1 MAVLKIVPKLYQEK
15 ISEKLKEEIS
25 LVTTGEA
32 KYYNRLYK
40 FFQYTDIQCTAD
52 INYETRKMYMDSL
65 EKEDISE
72 KYKAELLSLFDR
84 LKIENMPDVYSQ
96 GKPFSVEQ
104 EFFKQD
110 KLFLLYVPNKKKAQS
125 FRQVV
130 DKNDLLWDLTRIHS
144 SQLVRQTKILLCE
157 ILNMDKVQRHRRYFL
172 EPLKALIRF
181 CDKYGIDDIEE
192 MEQADENRFYL
203 YLNKESEIIKKQA
216 SKIVEF
222 ARRTLF
228 LTDSETN
235 WRACIWYMDRFQFDK
250 SRINA
255 SSPVKS
261 LSFINIYE
269 KENRWYLQLYA
280 KYLVGISDLSLSN
293 IRNTISFISQFLK
306 YLDGQSKKVTE
317 LEMQDIADYVSV
329 LDESDIKYSTF
340 NRYITHMHTFLQ
352 FLKMK
357 NIEVLKFYPERF
369 LKKGFS
375 EHNERSVPEKTIA
388 HLIKELPAF
397 PEHLQL
403 MYLILFCTGIRKSEV
418 CTIKSGAFYSQG
430 NENWMRIYQSKMRR
444 EKVIPVPSLLVGLV
458 NDYEKK
464 YGIKNGEYLFKNKK
478 GGAFNGQT
486 FSNQMIRECS
496 ITDKKWEELERSY
509 KAFLYKKG
517 LALYVRRN
525 RPDRRN
531 VEQQSSAQISFL
543 KMYYEYVVKCK
554 TADIPENEKDV
565 WDMRKLDI
573 VPRSNPI
580 RGRYRLDFREIRQ
593 KEFKEIIKKILY
605 SHCQT
610 KAMGSIKGELRGF
623 RRFASFMYDR
633 FPEVKHFTEISRD
646 MIEDYLVYI
655 KTDTG
660 LTSVSYTTEL
670 SVLDNLLDEI
680 GRELEIENICNLFL
694 SSDCRAYDNA
704 LPEAYSDAEIRRF
717 NCALTKLK
725 PQLGRCL
732 IIHQMLGTRI
742 EDTLTLRR
750 DCLSEKSGHYFIT
763 IIQQKTRKYKRPVSN
778 QLAEL
783 IRKAIEVSEKEHPD
797 SEYIFLQDNGK
808 LYTDSM
814 LKYHVNIMIY
824 ENDIRDDNGNYF
836 EFRTHRFRH
845 TFGVKLTE
853 MKLDDDSI
861 ARLLGHK
868 DTRTIPHYRRLRNE
882 ALAEDTK
889 AVRDEMNELLA
900 QYRREKENA
909 ETR

>member
-15 ISEKLKEEIS
+15 IPEKLKEEIS

-269 KENRWYLQLYA
+269 KENRWY
-280 KYLVGISDLSLSN
+280 
-293 IRNTISFISQFLK
+293 
-306 YLDGQSKKVTE
+306 
-317 LEMQDIADYVSV
+317 
-329 LDESDIKYSTF
+329 TF

-486 FSNQMIRECS
+486 FSNQMIRECKVRGIACGDYIFRAHDYRHNLATSMYGNGVS
-496 ITDKKWEELERSY
+496 IQ
-509 KAFLYKKG
+509 G
-517 LALYVRRN
+517 VR
-525 RPDRRN
+525 
-531 VEQQSSAQISFL
+531 
-543 KMYYEYVVKCK
+543 
-554 TADIPENEKDV
+554 
-565 WDMRKLDI
+565 
-573 VPRSNPI
+573 
-580 RGRYRLDFREIRQ
+580 
-593 KEFKEIIKKILY
+593 
-605 SHCQT
+605 
-610 KAMGSIKGELRGF
+610 
-623 RRFASFMYDR
+623 
-633 FPEVKHFTEISRD
+633 
-646 MIEDYLVYI
+646 DYLGHSSENMTKQYI
-655 KTDTG
+655 DFMPERI
-660 LTSVSYTTEL
+660 VS
-670 SVLDNLLDEI
+670 
-680 GRELEIENICNLFL
+680 
-694 SSDCRAYDNA
+694 
-704 LPEAYSDAEIRRF
+704 AEDKYF
-717 NCALTKLK
+717 SKNQSFKLK
-725 PQLGRCL
+725 G
-732 IIHQMLGTRI
+732 
-742 EDTLTLRR
+742 
-750 DCLSEKSGHYFIT
+750 
-763 IIQQKTRKYKRPVSN
+763 
-778 QLAEL
+778 
-783 IRKAIEVSEKEHPD
+783 
-797 SEYIFLQDNGK
+797 
-808 LYTDSM
+808 
-814 LKYHVNIMIY
+814 
-824 ENDIRDDNGNYF
+824 
-836 EFRTHRFRH
+836 
-845 TFGVKLTE
+845 
-853 MKLDDDSI
+853 
-861 ARLLGHK
+861 
-868 DTRTIPHYRRLRNE
+868 
-882 ALAEDTK
+882 AED
-889 AVRDEMNELLA
+889 DE
-900 QYRREKENA
+900 R
-909 ETR
+909 

>member
-25 LVTTGEA
+25 LVTNGEA

-52 INYETRKMYMDSL
+52 INYETRKMYIDSL
-65 EKEDISE
+65 EKED
-72 KYKAELLSLFDR
+72 
-84 LKIENMPDVYSQ
+84 MPDVYSQ
-96 GKPFSVEQ
+96 GNPFSVEQ

-228 LTDSETN
+228 LTDPETN

-317 LEMQDIADYVSV
+317 LEMQDIADYVS
-329 LDESDIKYSTF
+329 
-340 NRYITHMHTFLQ
+340 
-352 FLKMK
+352 
-357 NIEVLKFYPERF
+357 
-369 LKKGFS
+369 
-375 EHNERSVPEKTIA
+375 
-388 HLIKELPAF
+388 
-397 PEHLQL
+397 
-403 MYLILFCTGIRKSEV
+403 
-418 CTIKSGAFYSQG
+418 GAFYSQG

-478 GGAFNGQT
+478 GGVFNGQT
-486 FSNQMIRECS
+486 FSNQMIRECKVRGIACGDYIFRAHDYRHNLATSMYGNGVS
-496 ITDKKWEELERSY
+496 IQ
-509 KAFLYKKG
+509 G
-517 LALYVRRN
+517 VR
-525 RPDRRN
+525 
-531 VEQQSSAQISFL
+531 
-543 KMYYEYVVKCK
+543 
-554 TADIPENEKDV
+554 
-565 WDMRKLDI
+565 
-573 VPRSNPI
+573 
-580 RGRYRLDFREIRQ
+580 
-593 KEFKEIIKKILY
+593 
-605 SHCQT
+605 
-610 KAMGSIKGELRGF
+610 
-623 RRFASFMYDR
+623 
-633 FPEVKHFTEISRD
+633 
-646 MIEDYLVYI
+646 DYL
-655 KTDTG
+655 
-660 LTSVSYTTEL
+660 
-670 SVLDNLLDEI
+670 
-680 GRELEIENICNLFL
+680 
-694 SSDCRAYDNA
+694 
-704 LPEAYSDAEIRRF
+704 
-717 NCALTKLK
+717 
-725 PQLGRCL
+725 
-732 IIHQMLGTRI
+732 
-742 EDTLTLRR
+742 
-750 DCLSEKSGHYFIT
+750 GH
-763 IIQQKTRKYKRPVSN
+763 
-778 QLAEL
+778 
-783 IRKAIEVSEKEHPD
+783 
-797 SEYIFLQDNGK
+797 
-808 LYTDSM
+808 
-814 LKYHVNIMIY
+814 
-824 ENDIRDDNGNYF
+824 
-836 EFRTHRFRH
+836 
-845 TFGVKLTE
+845 
-853 MKLDDDSI
+853 
-861 ARLLGHK
+861 
-868 DTRTIPHYRRLRNE
+868 
-882 ALAEDTK
+882 
-889 AVRDEMNELLA
+889 
-900 QYRREKENA
+900 
-909 ETR
+909 

>member
-1 MAVLKIVPKLYQEK
+1 
-15 ISEKLKEEIS
+15 
-25 LVTTGEA
+25 
-32 KYYNRLYK
+32 
-40 FFQYTDIQCTAD
+40 
-52 INYETRKMYMDSL
+52 MDSL

-203 YLNKESEIIKKQA
+203 YLNNEPEIIKKQA

-228 LTDSETN
+228 LTDPETN

-340 NRYITHMHTFLQ
+340 NRHITHMHTFLQ

-486 FSNQMIRECS
+486 FSNQMIRECKVRGIACGDYIFRAHDYRHNLATSMYGNGVS
-496 ITDKKWEELERSY
+496 IQ
-509 KAFLYKKG
+509 G
-517 LALYVRRN
+517 VR
-525 RPDRRN
+525 
-531 VEQQSSAQISFL
+531 
-543 KMYYEYVVKCK
+543 
-554 TADIPENEKDV
+554 
-565 WDMRKLDI
+565 
-573 VPRSNPI
+573 
-580 RGRYRLDFREIRQ
+580 
-593 KEFKEIIKKILY
+593 
-605 SHCQT
+605 
-610 KAMGSIKGELRGF
+610 
-623 RRFASFMYDR
+623 
-633 FPEVKHFTEISRD
+633 
-646 MIEDYLVYI
+646 DYLGHSSENMTKQYI
-655 KTDTG
+655 DFMPERI
-660 LTSVSYTTEL
+660 VS
-670 SVLDNLLDEI
+670 
-680 GRELEIENICNLFL
+680 
-694 SSDCRAYDNA
+694 
-704 LPEAYSDAEIRRF
+704 AEDKYF
-717 NCALTKLK
+717 SKNQSFKLK
-725 PQLGRCL
+725 G
-732 IIHQMLGTRI
+732 
-742 EDTLTLRR
+742 
-750 DCLSEKSGHYFIT
+750 
-763 IIQQKTRKYKRPVSN
+763 
-778 QLAEL
+778 
-783 IRKAIEVSEKEHPD
+783 
-797 SEYIFLQDNGK
+797 
-808 LYTDSM
+808 
-814 LKYHVNIMIY
+814 
-824 ENDIRDDNGNYF
+824 
-836 EFRTHRFRH
+836 
-845 TFGVKLTE
+845 
-853 MKLDDDSI
+853 
-861 ARLLGHK
+861 
-868 DTRTIPHYRRLRNE
+868 
-882 ALAEDTK
+882 AED
-889 AVRDEMNELLA
+889 DE
-900 QYRREKENA
+900 R
-909 ETR
+909 

>member
-15 ISEKLKEEIS
+15 ISEKLKKEIS
-25 LVTTGEA
+25 LVTNGEA

-72 KYKAELLSLFDR
+72 KYKVELMSLFDR
-84 LKIENMPDVYSQ
+84 LKIENMPDVYSH
-96 GKPFSVEQ
+96 GNPFSVEQ

-110 KLFLLYVPNKKKAQS
+110 KLFLLYIPNKKKAQS

-144 SQLVRQTKILLCE
+144 SQLVQQTKILLCE
-157 ILNMDKVQRHRRYFL
+157 ILNMDKAQRHRRYFL
-172 EPLKALIRF
+172 EPLKALIQF

-203 YLNKESEIIKKQA
+203 YLNNEPEIIKKQA

-228 LTDSETN
+228 LTDPETN

-486 FSNQMIRECS
+486 FSNQMIRECKARGIACGDYIFRAHDYRHNLATSMYGNGVS
-496 ITDKKWEELERSY
+496 IQ
-509 KAFLYKKG
+509 G
-517 LALYVRRN
+517 VR
-525 RPDRRN
+525 
-531 VEQQSSAQISFL
+531 
-543 KMYYEYVVKCK
+543 
-554 TADIPENEKDV
+554 
-565 WDMRKLDI
+565 
-573 VPRSNPI
+573 
-580 RGRYRLDFREIRQ
+580 
-593 KEFKEIIKKILY
+593 
-605 SHCQT
+605 
-610 KAMGSIKGELRGF
+610 
-623 RRFASFMYDR
+623 
-633 FPEVKHFTEISRD
+633 
-646 MIEDYLVYI
+646 DYLGHSSENMTKQYI
-655 KTDTG
+655 DFMPERI
-660 LTSVSYTTEL
+660 VS
-670 SVLDNLLDEI
+670 
-680 GRELEIENICNLFL
+680 
-694 SSDCRAYDNA
+694 
-704 LPEAYSDAEIRRF
+704 AEDKYF
-717 NCALTKLK
+717 SKNQSFKLK
-725 PQLGRCL
+725 GV
-732 IIHQMLGTRI
+732 
-742 EDTLTLRR
+742 ED
-750 DCLSEKSGHYFIT
+750 
-763 IIQQKTRKYKRPVSN
+763 
-778 QLAEL
+778 
-783 IRKAIEVSEKEHPD
+783 
-797 SEYIFLQDNGK
+797 
-808 LYTDSM
+808 
-814 LKYHVNIMIY
+814 
-824 ENDIRDDNGNYF
+824 
-836 EFRTHRFRH
+836 
-845 TFGVKLTE
+845 
-853 MKLDDDSI
+853 
-861 ARLLGHK
+861 
-868 DTRTIPHYRRLRNE
+868 
-882 ALAEDTK
+882 
-889 AVRDEMNELLA
+889 DE
-900 QYRREKENA
+900 R
-909 ETR
+909 

>member
-15 ISEKLKEEIS
+15 ISEKLKKEIS
-25 LVTTGEA
+25 LVTNGEA

-72 KYKAELLSLFDR
+72 KYKVELMSLFDR
-84 LKIENMPDVYSQ
+84 LKIENMPDVYSH
-96 GKPFSVEQ
+96 GNPFSVEQ

-110 KLFLLYVPNKKKAQS
+110 KLFLLYIPNKKKAQS

-157 ILNMDKVQRHRRYFL
+157 ILNMDKAQRHRRYFL
-172 EPLKALIRF
+172 EPLKALIQF

-203 YLNKESEIIKKQA
+203 YLNNEPEIIKKQA

-228 LTDSETN
+228 LTDPETN

-486 FSNQMIRECS
+486 FSNQMIRECKARGIACGDYIFRAHDYRHNLATSMYGNGVS
-496 ITDKKWEELERSY
+496 IQ
-509 KAFLYKKG
+509 G
-517 LALYVRRN
+517 VR
-525 RPDRRN
+525 
-531 VEQQSSAQISFL
+531 
-543 KMYYEYVVKCK
+543 
-554 TADIPENEKDV
+554 
-565 WDMRKLDI
+565 
-573 VPRSNPI
+573 
-580 RGRYRLDFREIRQ
+580 
-593 KEFKEIIKKILY
+593 
-605 SHCQT
+605 
-610 KAMGSIKGELRGF
+610 
-623 RRFASFMYDR
+623 
-633 FPEVKHFTEISRD
+633 
-646 MIEDYLVYI
+646 DYLGHSSENMTKQYI
-655 KTDTG
+655 DFMPERI
-660 LTSVSYTTEL
+660 VS
-670 SVLDNLLDEI
+670 
-680 GRELEIENICNLFL
+680 
-694 SSDCRAYDNA
+694 
-704 LPEAYSDAEIRRF
+704 AEDKYF
-717 NCALTKLK
+717 SKNQSFKLK
-725 PQLGRCL
+725 GV
-732 IIHQMLGTRI
+732 
-742 EDTLTLRR
+742 ED
-750 DCLSEKSGHYFIT
+750 
-763 IIQQKTRKYKRPVSN
+763 
-778 QLAEL
+778 
-783 IRKAIEVSEKEHPD
+783 
-797 SEYIFLQDNGK
+797 
-808 LYTDSM
+808 
-814 LKYHVNIMIY
+814 
-824 ENDIRDDNGNYF
+824 
-836 EFRTHRFRH
+836 
-845 TFGVKLTE
+845 
-853 MKLDDDSI
+853 
-861 ARLLGHK
+861 
-868 DTRTIPHYRRLRNE
+868 
-882 ALAEDTK
+882 
-889 AVRDEMNELLA
+889 DE
-900 QYRREKENA
+900 R
-909 ETR
+909 

>member
-15 ISEKLKEEIS
+15 ISEKLKKEIS
-25 LVTTGEA
+25 LVTNGEA

-72 KYKAELLSLFDR
+72 KYKVELMSLFDR
-84 LKIENMPDVYSQ
+84 LKIENMPDVYSH
-96 GKPFSVEQ
+96 GNPFSVEQ

-110 KLFLLYVPNKKKAQS
+110 KLFLLYIPNKKKAQS

-144 SQLVRQTKILLCE
+144 SQLVQQTKILLCE
-157 ILNMDKVQRHRRYFL
+157 ILNMDKAQRHRRYFL
-172 EPLKALIRF
+172 EPLKALIQF

-228 LTDSETN
+228 LTDPETN

-486 FSNQMIRECS
+486 FSNQMIRECKARGIACGDYIFRAHDYRHNLATSMYGNGVS
-496 ITDKKWEELERSY
+496 IQ
-509 KAFLYKKG
+509 G
-517 LALYVRRN
+517 VR
-525 RPDRRN
+525 
-531 VEQQSSAQISFL
+531 
-543 KMYYEYVVKCK
+543 
-554 TADIPENEKDV
+554 
-565 WDMRKLDI
+565 
-573 VPRSNPI
+573 
-580 RGRYRLDFREIRQ
+580 
-593 KEFKEIIKKILY
+593 
-605 SHCQT
+605 
-610 KAMGSIKGELRGF
+610 
-623 RRFASFMYDR
+623 
-633 FPEVKHFTEISRD
+633 
-646 MIEDYLVYI
+646 DYLGHSSENMTKQYI
-655 KTDTG
+655 DFMPERI
-660 LTSVSYTTEL
+660 VS
-670 SVLDNLLDEI
+670 
-680 GRELEIENICNLFL
+680 
-694 SSDCRAYDNA
+694 
-704 LPEAYSDAEIRRF
+704 AEDKYF
-717 NCALTKLK
+717 SKNQSFKLK
-725 PQLGRCL
+725 GV
-732 IIHQMLGTRI
+732 
-742 EDTLTLRR
+742 ED
-750 DCLSEKSGHYFIT
+750 
-763 IIQQKTRKYKRPVSN
+763 
-778 QLAEL
+778 
-783 IRKAIEVSEKEHPD
+783 
-797 SEYIFLQDNGK
+797 
-808 LYTDSM
+808 
-814 LKYHVNIMIY
+814 
-824 ENDIRDDNGNYF
+824 
-836 EFRTHRFRH
+836 
-845 TFGVKLTE
+845 
-853 MKLDDDSI
+853 
-861 ARLLGHK
+861 
-868 DTRTIPHYRRLRNE
+868 
-882 ALAEDTK
+882 
-889 AVRDEMNELLA
+889 DE
-900 QYRREKENA
+900 R
-909 ETR
+909 

>member
-25 LVTTGEA
+25 LVTNGEA

-72 KYKAELLSLFDR
+72 KYKAELMSLFDR

-96 GKPFSVEQ
+96 GNPFFVEQ

-172 EPLKALIRF
+172 ESLKALIRF
-181 CDKYGIDDIEE
+181 CNKYGIDDIEE

-216 SKIVEF
+216 TKIVEF

-235 WRACIWYMDRFQFDK
+235 WQACIWYMDRFQFDK

-317 LEMQDIADYVSV
+317 LEIQDIEGYVSV
-329 LDESDIKYSTF
+329 LDKSDIKYSTF

-486 FSNQMIRECS
+486 FSNQMIRECKARGIACGDYIFRAHDYRHNLATSMYGNGVS
-496 ITDKKWEELERSY
+496 IQ
-509 KAFLYKKG
+509 G
-517 LALYVRRN
+517 VR
-525 RPDRRN
+525 
-531 VEQQSSAQISFL
+531 
-543 KMYYEYVVKCK
+543 
-554 TADIPENEKDV
+554 
-565 WDMRKLDI
+565 
-573 VPRSNPI
+573 
-580 RGRYRLDFREIRQ
+580 
-593 KEFKEIIKKILY
+593 
-605 SHCQT
+605 
-610 KAMGSIKGELRGF
+610 
-623 RRFASFMYDR
+623 
-633 FPEVKHFTEISRD
+633 
-646 MIEDYLVYI
+646 DYLGHSSENMTKQYI
-655 KTDTG
+655 DFMPERI
-660 LTSVSYTTEL
+660 VS
-670 SVLDNLLDEI
+670 
-680 GRELEIENICNLFL
+680 
-694 SSDCRAYDNA
+694 
-704 LPEAYSDAEIRRF
+704 AEDKYF
-717 NCALTKLK
+717 SKNQSFKLK
-725 PQLGRCL
+725 G
-732 IIHQMLGTRI
+732 
-742 EDTLTLRR
+742 
-750 DCLSEKSGHYFIT
+750 
-763 IIQQKTRKYKRPVSN
+763 
-778 QLAEL
+778 
-783 IRKAIEVSEKEHPD
+783 
-797 SEYIFLQDNGK
+797 
-808 LYTDSM
+808 
-814 LKYHVNIMIY
+814 
-824 ENDIRDDNGNYF
+824 
-836 EFRTHRFRH
+836 
-845 TFGVKLTE
+845 
-853 MKLDDDSI
+853 
-861 ARLLGHK
+861 
-868 DTRTIPHYRRLRNE
+868 
-882 ALAEDTK
+882 AED
-889 AVRDEMNELLA
+889 DE
-900 QYRREKENA
+900 R
-909 ETR
+909 

>member
-25 LVTTGEA
+25 LVTNGEA

-40 FFQYTDIQCTAD
+40 FLQYTDIQCTAD

-72 KYKAELLSLFDR
+72 KYKAELMSLFDR

-96 GKPFSVEQ
+96 GNPFFVEQ

-172 EPLKALIRF
+172 EPLKALIWF
-181 CDKYGIDDIEE
+181 CDKYGIDDIEK

-203 YLNKESEIIKKQA
+203 YLNRESEIIKKQA

-235 WRACIWYMDRFQFDK
+235 WQACIWYMDRFQFDK

-261 LSFINIYE
+261 LSFINIHE

-317 LEMQDIADYVSV
+317 LEIQDIEDYVSV
-329 LDESDIKYSTF
+329 LDKSDIKYSTF

-486 FSNQMIRECS
+486 FSNQMIRECKVRGIDCGDYIFRAHDYRHNLATSMYGNGVS
-496 ITDKKWEELERSY
+496 IQ
-509 KAFLYKKG
+509 G
-517 LALYVRRN
+517 VR
-525 RPDRRN
+525 
-531 VEQQSSAQISFL
+531 
-543 KMYYEYVVKCK
+543 
-554 TADIPENEKDV
+554 
-565 WDMRKLDI
+565 
-573 VPRSNPI
+573 
-580 RGRYRLDFREIRQ
+580 
-593 KEFKEIIKKILY
+593 
-605 SHCQT
+605 
-610 KAMGSIKGELRGF
+610 
-623 RRFASFMYDR
+623 
-633 FPEVKHFTEISRD
+633 
-646 MIEDYLVYI
+646 DYLGHSSENMTKQYI
-655 KTDTG
+655 DFMPERI
-660 LTSVSYTTEL
+660 VS
-670 SVLDNLLDEI
+670 
-680 GRELEIENICNLFL
+680 
-694 SSDCRAYDNA
+694 
-704 LPEAYSDAEIRRF
+704 AEDKYF
-717 NCALTKLK
+717 SKNQSFKLK
-725 PQLGRCL
+725 G
-732 IIHQMLGTRI
+732 
-742 EDTLTLRR
+742 
-750 DCLSEKSGHYFIT
+750 
-763 IIQQKTRKYKRPVSN
+763 
-778 QLAEL
+778 
-783 IRKAIEVSEKEHPD
+783 
-797 SEYIFLQDNGK
+797 
-808 LYTDSM
+808 
-814 LKYHVNIMIY
+814 
-824 ENDIRDDNGNYF
+824 
-836 EFRTHRFRH
+836 
-845 TFGVKLTE
+845 
-853 MKLDDDSI
+853 
-861 ARLLGHK
+861 
-868 DTRTIPHYRRLRNE
+868 
-882 ALAEDTK
+882 AED
-889 AVRDEMNELLA
+889 DE
-900 QYRREKENA
+900 R
-909 ETR
+909 

>member
-15 ISEKLKEEIS
+15 IPEKLKEEIS

-96 GKPFSVEQ
+96 GNPFFVEQ

-172 EPLKALIRF
+172 KPLKALIRF

-486 FSNQMIRECS
+486 FSNQMIRECKARGIACGDYIFRAHDYRHNLATSMYGNGVS
-496 ITDKKWEELERSY
+496 IQ
-509 KAFLYKKG
+509 G
-517 LALYVRRN
+517 VR
-525 RPDRRN
+525 
-531 VEQQSSAQISFL
+531 
-543 KMYYEYVVKCK
+543 
-554 TADIPENEKDV
+554 
-565 WDMRKLDI
+565 
-573 VPRSNPI
+573 
-580 RGRYRLDFREIRQ
+580 
-593 KEFKEIIKKILY
+593 
-605 SHCQT
+605 
-610 KAMGSIKGELRGF
+610 
-623 RRFASFMYDR
+623 
-633 FPEVKHFTEISRD
+633 
-646 MIEDYLVYI
+646 DYLGHSSENMTKQYI
-655 KTDTG
+655 DFMPERI
-660 LTSVSYTTEL
+660 VS
-670 SVLDNLLDEI
+670 
-680 GRELEIENICNLFL
+680 
-694 SSDCRAYDNA
+694 
-704 LPEAYSDAEIRRF
+704 AEDKYF
-717 NCALTKLK
+717 SKNQSFKLK
-725 PQLGRCL
+725 G
-732 IIHQMLGTRI
+732 
-742 EDTLTLRR
+742 
-750 DCLSEKSGHYFIT
+750 
-763 IIQQKTRKYKRPVSN
+763 
-778 QLAEL
+778 
-783 IRKAIEVSEKEHPD
+783 
-797 SEYIFLQDNGK
+797 
-808 LYTDSM
+808 
-814 LKYHVNIMIY
+814 
-824 ENDIRDDNGNYF
+824 
-836 EFRTHRFRH
+836 
-845 TFGVKLTE
+845 
-853 MKLDDDSI
+853 
-861 ARLLGHK
+861 
-868 DTRTIPHYRRLRNE
+868 
-882 ALAEDTK
+882 AED
-889 AVRDEMNELLA
+889 DE
-900 QYRREKENA
+900 R
-909 ETR
+909 

>member
-25 LVTTGEA
+25 LVTNGEA

-72 KYKAELLSLFDR
+72 KYKAELMSLFDR

-96 GKPFSVEQ
+96 GNPFFVEQ

-172 EPLKALIRF
+172 EPLKALIWF

-235 WRACIWYMDRFQFDK
+235 WQACIWYMDRFQFDK

-317 LEMQDIADYVSV
+317 LEIQDIEDYVSV
-329 LDESDIKYSTF
+329 LDKSDIKYSTF

-486 FSNQMIRECS
+486 FSNQMIRECKARGIACGDYIFRAHDYRHNLATSMYGNGVS
-496 ITDKKWEELERSY
+496 IQ
-509 KAFLYKKG
+509 G
-517 LALYVRRN
+517 VR
-525 RPDRRN
+525 
-531 VEQQSSAQISFL
+531 
-543 KMYYEYVVKCK
+543 
-554 TADIPENEKDV
+554 
-565 WDMRKLDI
+565 
-573 VPRSNPI
+573 
-580 RGRYRLDFREIRQ
+580 
-593 KEFKEIIKKILY
+593 
-605 SHCQT
+605 
-610 KAMGSIKGELRGF
+610 
-623 RRFASFMYDR
+623 
-633 FPEVKHFTEISRD
+633 
-646 MIEDYLVYI
+646 DYLGHSSENMTKQYI
-655 KTDTG
+655 DFMPERI
-660 LTSVSYTTEL
+660 VS
-670 SVLDNLLDEI
+670 
-680 GRELEIENICNLFL
+680 
-694 SSDCRAYDNA
+694 
-704 LPEAYSDAEIRRF
+704 AEDKYF
-717 NCALTKLK
+717 SKNQSFKLK
-725 PQLGRCL
+725 G
-732 IIHQMLGTRI
+732 
-742 EDTLTLRR
+742 
-750 DCLSEKSGHYFIT
+750 
-763 IIQQKTRKYKRPVSN
+763 
-778 QLAEL
+778 
-783 IRKAIEVSEKEHPD
+783 
-797 SEYIFLQDNGK
+797 
-808 LYTDSM
+808 
-814 LKYHVNIMIY
+814 
-824 ENDIRDDNGNYF
+824 
-836 EFRTHRFRH
+836 
-845 TFGVKLTE
+845 
-853 MKLDDDSI
+853 
-861 ARLLGHK
+861 
-868 DTRTIPHYRRLRNE
+868 
-882 ALAEDTK
+882 AED
-889 AVRDEMNELLA
+889 DE
-900 QYRREKENA
+900 R
-909 ETR
+909 

>member
-25 LVTTGEA
+25 LVTNGEA

-72 KYKAELLSLFDR
+72 KYKVELMSLFDR
-84 LKIENMPDVYSQ
+84 LKIENMPDVYSH
-96 GKPFSVEQ
+96 GNPFSVEQ

-110 KLFLLYVPNKKKAQS
+110 KLFLLYIPNKKKAQS

-172 EPLKALIRF
+172 EPLKALIQF

-203 YLNKESEIIKKQA
+203 YLNNEPEIIKKQA

-228 LTDSETN
+228 LTDPETN

-486 FSNQMIRECS
+486 FSNQMIRECKARGIACGDYIFRAHDYRHNLATSMYGNGVS
-496 ITDKKWEELERSY
+496 IQ
-509 KAFLYKKG
+509 G
-517 LALYVRRN
+517 VR
-525 RPDRRN
+525 
-531 VEQQSSAQISFL
+531 
-543 KMYYEYVVKCK
+543 
-554 TADIPENEKDV
+554 
-565 WDMRKLDI
+565 
-573 VPRSNPI
+573 
-580 RGRYRLDFREIRQ
+580 
-593 KEFKEIIKKILY
+593 
-605 SHCQT
+605 
-610 KAMGSIKGELRGF
+610 
-623 RRFASFMYDR
+623 
-633 FPEVKHFTEISRD
+633 
-646 MIEDYLVYI
+646 DYLGHSSENMTKQYI
-655 KTDTG
+655 DFMPERI
-660 LTSVSYTTEL
+660 VS
-670 SVLDNLLDEI
+670 
-680 GRELEIENICNLFL
+680 
-694 SSDCRAYDNA
+694 
-704 LPEAYSDAEIRRF
+704 AEDKYF
-717 NCALTKLK
+717 SKNQSFKLK
-725 PQLGRCL
+725 GV
-732 IIHQMLGTRI
+732 
-742 EDTLTLRR
+742 ED
-750 DCLSEKSGHYFIT
+750 
-763 IIQQKTRKYKRPVSN
+763 
-778 QLAEL
+778 
-783 IRKAIEVSEKEHPD
+783 
-797 SEYIFLQDNGK
+797 
-808 LYTDSM
+808 
-814 LKYHVNIMIY
+814 
-824 ENDIRDDNGNYF
+824 
-836 EFRTHRFRH
+836 
-845 TFGVKLTE
+845 
-853 MKLDDDSI
+853 
-861 ARLLGHK
+861 
-868 DTRTIPHYRRLRNE
+868 
-882 ALAEDTK
+882 
-889 AVRDEMNELLA
+889 DE
-900 QYRREKENA
+900 R
-909 ETR
+909 